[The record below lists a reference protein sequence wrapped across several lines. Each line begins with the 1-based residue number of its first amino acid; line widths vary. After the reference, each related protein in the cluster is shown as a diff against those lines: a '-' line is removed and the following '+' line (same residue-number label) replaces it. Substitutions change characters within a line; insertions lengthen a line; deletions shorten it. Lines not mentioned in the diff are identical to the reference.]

1 MNHHWLVPFMNMNH
15 HWLVPFMNPTYIYSV
30 KIIQRWKLSFI
41 KGGNYFKERKLYPLL
56 LNFKIF
62 SLKSFHT

>member
-15 HWLVPFMNPTYIYSV
+15 RWLDPFMLYIECV
-30 KIIQRWKLSFI
+30 KIIQRWKLLFI
-41 KGGNYFKERKLYPLL
+41 KGGTYFQERKLYPLL
-56 LNFKIF
+56 LNFKFF